1 MHTEMLIEELS
12 PSTAN
17 VLSESSDDGKSLWL
31 NGIFMQ
37 AEVQNRNKRVYPRSE
52 IERAVNSLRT
62 SIMENNGV
70 MGELDHPQTIALNLD
85 RVSHLITEVQ
95 MVGNNAIGKA
105 KILNTPMGNIAKE
118 IIKSGFRVGV
128 STRGTGNVNEGIVEG
143 YNCVTV
149 DIVATPSA
157 QGATPNSIY
166 ESLDCK
172 QGRKVETLAEA
183 VRNDPAAQKFFVE
196 EFRKWAKSTLGK

>member
-1 MHTEMLIEELS
+1 MNTEFLVEELS

-17 VLSESSDDGKSLWL
+17 VLSEQSHDGKDLWL

-37 AEVQNRNKRVYPRSE
+37 GEVQNRNNRVYPRSE
-52 IERAVNSLRT
+52 IQKAVTSLQE
-62 SIMENNGV
+62 SIQMNNGV
-70 MGELDHPQTIALNLD
+70 MGELDHPQSISLNLD
-85 RVSHLITEVQ
+85 RVSHLITEIH
-95 MVGNNAIGKA
+95 MVGNDAVGKA
-105 KILNTPMGNIAKE
+105 RILNTPMGNIARE

-128 STRGTGNVNEGIVEG
+128 STRGTGNVSAGIVEG

-157 QGATPNSIY
+157 QGAVPSSIY
-166 ESLDCK
+166 ESLDSK

-183 VRNDPAAQKFFVE
+183 LQHDAEAQRFFSAE
-196 EFRKWAKSTLGK
+196 IRKWMSNTLGK

>member
-1 MHTEMLIEELS
+1 MKSELLFEELS
-12 PSTAN
+12 PTSAN
-17 VLSESSDDGKSLWL
+17 VLSESSDDGKDLWL

-52 IERAVNSLRT
+52 IENAVRSLQT
-62 SIMENNGV
+62 SINENNGV
-70 MGELDHPQTIALNLD
+70 MGELDHPQTISLNLD
-85 RVSHLITEVQ
+85 RVSHLITEVH
-95 MVGNNAIGKA
+95 MEGNNAIGKA
-105 KILNTPMGNIAKE
+105 KILNTPMGNIARE

-157 QGATPNSIY
+157 QGATPSSIY
-166 ESLDCK
+166 ESLDTK
-172 QGRKVETLAEA
+172 QGRRVETLAEA
-183 VRNDPAAQKFFVE
+183 VRNDPAAQKYFVE
-196 EFRKWAKSTLGK
+196 EMRKWMKLSLGK

>member
-1 MHTEMLIEELS
+1 MNTEMLIEELA

-17 VLSESSDDGKSLWL
+17 VLSEQSQDGKDLWL

-37 AEVQNRNKRVYPRSE
+37 GEVENRNKRVYPRNE
-52 IERAVNSLRT
+52 IERAVGSLQK

-70 MGELDHPQTIALNLD
+70 MGELDHPQTISLNLD
-85 RVSHLITEVQ
+85 RVSHLITEIH
-95 MVGNNAIGKA
+95 MEGNNAIGKA

-157 QGATPNSIY
+157 QGAVPTSIY
-166 ESLDCK
+166 ESLDTK
-172 QGRKVETLAEA
+172 QGRRVETLAEA
-183 VRNDPAAQKFFVE
+183 VRNDPAAQKYFVE
-196 EFRKWAKSTLGK
+196 EFRKWMKNSLGK